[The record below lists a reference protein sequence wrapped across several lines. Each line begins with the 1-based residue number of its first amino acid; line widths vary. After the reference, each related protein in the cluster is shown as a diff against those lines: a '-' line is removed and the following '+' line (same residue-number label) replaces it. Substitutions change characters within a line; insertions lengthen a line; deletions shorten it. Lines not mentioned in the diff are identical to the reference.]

1 MATGEEATHLVAG
14 EAMVVTGLEGKM
26 TASSVVALDIG
37 PEIVLRLEVAE
48 VGLEV
53 HFHHAPDLEGV
64 VAVATTL
71 EEVVTDTLMIA
82 MMEDAMEIGIAM
94 TARIANMRAVIGML
108 VTGTHLL
115 EIALQV
121 IGMVVQ
127 IVTL

>member
-14 EAMVVTGLEGKM
+14 EAMVLTGLEGKM

-37 PEIVLRLEVAE
+37 PEIVLQLEVAE

-53 HFHHAPDLEGV
+53 HFHHAPDLEGLVSV
-64 VAVATTL
+64 VTTL

-94 TARIANMRAVIGML
+94 TARIANMGAAIAML
-108 VTGTHLL
+108 VTG
-115 EIALQV
+115 
-121 IGMVVQ
+121 M
-127 IVTL
+127 